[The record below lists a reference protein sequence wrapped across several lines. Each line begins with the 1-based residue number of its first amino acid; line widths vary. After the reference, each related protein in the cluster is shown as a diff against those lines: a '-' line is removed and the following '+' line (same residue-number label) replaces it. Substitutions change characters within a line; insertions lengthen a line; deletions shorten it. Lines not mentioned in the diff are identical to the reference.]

1 VRPNLWCHFGTWCK
15 LTIAIVS
22 SLFPCSPTRCDNSL
36 VPRSQVHTREMPHE
50 ISINIP
56 VDGDATEEAAEI
68 TEPAALLA
76 ALATD
81 HSIQPESVGA
91 LPLPFAQ
98 PDVEHVFQAQHVR
111 SSTTLAVPLAEL
123 KLCRLAV
130 VSVALSQLLV
140 LWAYLMLPPLLLA

>member
-1 VRPNLWCHFGTWCK
+1 
-15 LTIAIVS
+15 
-22 SLFPCSPTRCDNSL
+22 
-36 VPRSQVHTREMPHE
+36 MPHE

>member
-1 VRPNLWCHFGTWCK
+1 MFDCAGKMAN
-15 LTIAIVS
+15 
-22 SLFPCSPTRCDNSL
+22 
-36 VPRSQVHTREMPHE
+36 E

-56 VDGDATEEAAEI
+56 VDGDATEETSEI

-111 SSTTLAVPLAEL
+111 SSSTPVVALAEL
-123 KLCRLAV
+123 NLCRLAV

-140 LWAYLMLPPLLLA
+140 SWAFLMLPPLLLA